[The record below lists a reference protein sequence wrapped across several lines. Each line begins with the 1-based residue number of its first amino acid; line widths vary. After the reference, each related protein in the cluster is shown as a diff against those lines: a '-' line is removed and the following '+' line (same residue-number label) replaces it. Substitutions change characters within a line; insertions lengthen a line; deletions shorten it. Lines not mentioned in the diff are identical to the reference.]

1 VTSAPTRRVALA
13 ALLTGLV
20 VFGIALVGLDAR
32 ATYGAQV
39 TSDEPQYLLSAIS
52 VFEDRGLDISD
63 ELRAEA
69 WRHFHE
75 ATLPQQ
81 TEVLPDGRELS
92 PHDPGL
98 PLLLALPTGLGG
110 WVAAKALLAAVAGLL
125 AGVLVWLAHRRLG
138 VPLVAAAVVAGV
150 FGASAPLAVYATQVY
165 PEIVAAMVV
174 AVGLVGTLGSPPRRT
189 GIVLTTLAVLVLP
202 WLAVKYVPVAA
213 VLAVALLWR
222 LRTRRGDAALVGL
235 ALVVGA
241 SAYVLFHQ
249 VVYGGWTPYAT
260 GRTFTGGEFTVVG
273 RDPDYLGRTPRLLGL
288 WVDRGFGI
296 AAWQPAY
303 LLAFPALGAL
313 VRRRPA
319 GWAVLLGVA
328 ASGWLVATFVALTM
342 HGWWAPGRQ
351 VVVVLPAV
359 VLVVA
364 WWVGASRARLAWTAG
379 LGGVGV
385 LTYLLLVIEASTGRL
400 TMVVDFATTANPIYR
415 AWRQVLP
422 DYQVPTATTWV
433 LHAGWLVIAAAL
445 AWWGWHSAARPVV
458 DAVGGVPRPAAS
470 TSTRQPSRRG

>member
-1 VTSAPTRRVALA
+1 
-13 ALLTGLV
+13 
-20 VFGIALVGLDAR
+20 
-32 ATYGAQV
+32 
-39 TSDEPQYLLSAIS
+39 
-52 VFEDRGLDISD
+52 
-63 ELRAEA
+63 
-69 WRHFHE
+69 
-75 ATLPQQ
+75 
-81 TEVLPDGRELS
+81 
-92 PHDPGL
+92 
-98 PLLLALPTGLGG
+98 LG
-110 WVAAKALLAAVAGLL
+110 
-125 AGVLVWLAHRRLG
+125 
-138 VPLVAAAVVAGV
+138 
-150 FGASAPLAVYATQVY
+150 
-165 PEIVAAMVV
+165 
-174 AVGLVGTLGSPPRRT
+174 PPRRA
-189 GIVLTTLAVLVLP
+189 GIALTTLAVLALP
-202 WLAVKYVPVAA
+202 WLAVKYLPVAA

-222 LRTRRGDAALVGL
+222 LRTRRRDAALVGV

-241 SAYVLFHQ
+241 SAYLLFHQ
-249 VVYGGWTPYAT
+249 AMYGGWTPYAT

-313 VRRRPA
+313 LRRRPA
-319 GWAVLLGVA
+319 RWAVLLGVA

-364 WWVGASRARLAWTAG
+364 WWVGASRARLAWTAA

-385 LTYLLLVIEASTGRL
+385 LTYLTLVIEASTGRL
-400 TMVVDFATTANPIYR
+400 TMVVDFASTANPVYR

-433 LHAGWLVIAAAL
+433 LHAGWLAVAGAL
-445 AWWGWHSAARPVV
+445 AWWGWRSAARPVV
-458 DAVGGVPRPAAS
+458 DAVGGAPRTAESP
-470 TSTRQPSRRG
+470 STRQPSRRG